1 MDKGVYGRY
10 DRLIKEKRHDAYQQ
24 KEKLPQPTVCTECR
38 ASLKDG
44 RWSWEAAPPGA
55 HITTCPACQRIGD
68 DFPAGYIEIHGDFFK
83 GHREEMHNL
92 IRNTEKLEK
101 GEHPLER
108 IMAITNEEVHTL
120 VTTTGIHLARRI
132 GEALKHSYQGDLD
145 VAYGDGEQSIRVG
158 WRRD

>member
-10 DRLIKEKRHDAYQQ
+10 DRLIKEKRHDTYQQ

-38 ASLKDG
+38 ASLQDG

-132 GEALKHSYQGDLD
+132 GEALKHAYQGDLD